1 MIPIYIKDLIIAG
14 KFAFEALAR
23 FFDTFPL
30 LLAWLSSNKLEKL
43 HEEIIK
49 LESAADPANRARLG
63 ELRVQEARAR
73 KLDDLVQSRV
83 AAIESRN
90 KSTNP

>member
-1 MIPIYIKDLIIAG
+1 MIPVYIKDLIISC
-14 KFAFEALAR
+14 KFAFQALAG

-43 HEEIIK
+43 HDEIIK
-49 LESAADPANRARLG
+49 LESAADPNNRARLG

-73 KLDDLVQSRV
+73 ELHGVIQQRV